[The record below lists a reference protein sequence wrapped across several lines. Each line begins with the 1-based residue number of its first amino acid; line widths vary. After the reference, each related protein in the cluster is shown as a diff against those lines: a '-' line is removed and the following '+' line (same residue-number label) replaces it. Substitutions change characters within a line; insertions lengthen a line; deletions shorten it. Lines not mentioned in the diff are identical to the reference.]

1 MKKFL
6 LLPFVFLLVGA
17 CVSEKTCTIRGTV
30 TVPDPDQTY
39 YAVLVCG
46 NMDVDTCQ
54 VVDGA
59 YTLRT
64 GRDPRVQQRI
74 RFIDGAGAEVGDGG
88 LFDMMEIVADT
99 RKMTVDFDNQTASSS
114 PLTTAMNDMVKETY
128 QILEGP
134 GPELEA
140 MKAASEAGDMQKMEE
155 ISNRS
160 RQRLDSVLRVY
171 YLAHPDD
178 AVGIQAMILWAFSAP
193 YEELKEMIALG
204 GDCIREDPTIA
215 MMVAYGDAENQED
228 GKAEWVTVG
237 PGGSV
242 VSREECQAVERFE
255 EVTGQGQY
263 VLLDF
268 WASWCAPC
276 REEIPNVIR
285 LNDKFAGKGLKVIGI
300 TVRDEPESSLA
311 AIAELK
317 IDYDQLFDLEGVLCN
332 NFQIEGVPHF
342 FLLDPQGEIVLQ
354 GHHNLDEF
362 DKYLQQHLR

>member
-1 MKKFL
+1 
-6 LLPFVFLLVGA
+6 
-17 CVSEKTCTIRGTV
+17 
-30 TVPDPDQTY
+30 
-39 YAVLVCG
+39 
-46 NMDVDTCQ
+46 
-54 VVDGA
+54 
-59 YTLRT
+59 
-64 GRDPRVQQRI
+64 
-74 RFIDGAGAEVGDGG
+74 
-88 LFDMMEIVADT
+88 
-99 RKMTVDFDNQTASSS
+99 
-114 PLTTAMNDMVKETY
+114 
-128 QILEGP
+128 
-134 GPELEA
+134 
-140 MKAASEAGDMQKMEE
+140 MEE
-155 ISNRS
+155 LSNRS

-178 AVGIQAMILWAFSAP
+178 AVGVQTMILWAFSAP

-215 MMVAYGDAENQED
+215 MIEAYRDAENQED

-242 VSREECQAVERFE
+242 VSREECQAVARFE

-263 VLLDF
+263 VMLDF
-268 WASWCAPC
+268 WGSWCAPC

-285 LNDKFAGKGLKVIGI
+285 LNDKYAGKGLKVIGI
-300 TVRDEPESSLA
+300 TVQDQPESSLA

-332 NFQIEGVPHF
+332 RLQIKGVPHF

-362 DKYLQQHLR
+362 DEYLQQHLR